1 MLLPGVGVR
10 PGASSHAYCNLH
22 RYDTHTLSER
32 EPPVSRDRDAKTRG
46 YSGMGHKPGI
56 SRIYSDAG
64 RASAELAGTSDVASC
79 RATLAYSQPAEASLS
94 PNGNKKYYNAH
105 LPLPAGPRLHLL
117 AKHLLPPRASHP
129 QQGPLSSRP
138 PPMIVCMSIEL
149 KL

>member
-1 MLLPGVGVR
+1 MGLSISLPT
-10 PGASSHAYCNLH
+10 SSVA
-22 RYDTHTLSER
+22 

-79 RATLAYSQPAEASLS
+79 RATLPYSQPAEASLG
-94 PNGNKKYYNAH
+94 PNRNKKYYKYAQ

-117 AKHLLPPRASHP
+117 AKHLLPPMASHP
-129 QQGPLSSRP
+129 QQGPLSSSP
-138 PPMIVCMSIEL
+138 PPLIVCMSIEF